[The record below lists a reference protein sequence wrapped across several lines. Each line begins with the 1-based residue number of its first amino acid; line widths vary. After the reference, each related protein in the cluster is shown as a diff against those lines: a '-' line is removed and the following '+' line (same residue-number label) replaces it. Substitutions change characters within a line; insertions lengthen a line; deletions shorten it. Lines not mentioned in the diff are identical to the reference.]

1 MPIDLEGYIPV
12 NQRIDRFYEL
22 YGQGSIVTDRVFVS
36 SEPDGVPR
44 VWCKAL
50 AFRTAD
56 DPHPGVGWSWMVL
69 PGSTNFTRGS
79 ELENTETS
87 AWGRAI
93 ASLGILIDKSIASQN
108 EVDNKK
114 ADRAPD
120 PHPSRVDRE
129 TGEVRTIAEQA
140 GEVVGKKGETE
151 TLLGELGRSRAGT
164 ITKTKIRGSDLQ
176 VRTQPNGVELVGF
189 KLETP
194 KGAIEEVWAEG
205 EVAAFLFA
213 ASSMD
218 YAKLA
223 GEHALVN
230 GMLYRVTEANRKTK
244 HRLKL
249 SSIEVLGAV
258 YPPTVPTEFPGAVAP
273 EAIAE
278 LDALEVPWPDTTE
291 RTPA

>member
-22 YGQGSIVTDRVFVS
+22 YGQGSIVTERVFVS

-50 AFRTAD
+50 AYRTAD

-114 ADRAPD
+114 EEAAP
-120 PHPSRVDRE
+120 
-129 TGEVRTIAEQA
+129 
-140 GEVVGKKGETE
+140 VVKGETE
-151 TLLGELGRSRAGT
+151 ALVGALDRKRVGT
-164 ITKTKIRGSDLQ
+164 VVKTKARGSDLEARNTPDGQ
-176 VRTQPNGVELVGF
+176 LVGF
-189 KLETP
+189 KLETS
-194 KGAIEEVWAEG
+194 KGAIEEVWALG
-205 EVAAFLFA
+205 DAAAFLFA
-213 ASSMD
+213 ASGMD
-218 YAKLA
+218 LTKLE
-223 GEHALVN
+223 GQKVTVDGL
-230 GMLYRVTEANRKTK
+230 LYRVTEANRKTK
-244 HRLKL
+244 HRLRL
-249 SSIEVLGAV
+249 NYIEAFDAFW
-258 YPPTVPTEFPGAVAP
+258 PPAPITEIRDGKVVDPITP
-273 EAIAE
+273 EDQAE
-278 LDALEVPWPDTTE
+278 LDALEVPWDKVPS
-291 RTPA
+291 

>member
-1 MPIDLEGYIPV
+1 VPIDLEGYIPV

-22 YGQGSIVTDRVFVS
+22 YAAGSIVTERVFVT

-50 AFRTAD
+50 AYRTAD

-108 EVDNKK
+108 EVDNKAEEAPVAK
-114 ADRAPD
+114 AAP
-120 PHPSRVDRE
+120 P
-129 TGEVRTIAEQA
+129 
-140 GEVVGKKGETE
+140 KGEHE
-151 TLLGELGRSRAGT
+151 ELLGDLGRKRTGT
-164 ITKTKIRGSDLQ
+164 IVKTKSRGSDLEARQ
-176 VRTQPNGVELVGF
+176 TPDGTHIGF
-189 KLETP
+189 KLETA
-194 KGAIEEVWAEG
+194 KGAIEEVWAVG
-205 EVAAFLFA
+205 EYADFLFSV
-213 ASSMD
+213 SSMD
-218 YAKLA
+218 LTKLE
-223 GEHALVN
+223 GEKVTVDGL
-230 GMLYRVTEANRKTK
+230 LYRVTEANRKTK

-249 SSIEVLGAV
+249 HYVEVLDAF
-258 YPPTVPTEFPGAVAP
+258 YPPAPHAVPDAPGATETNDSPALAP
-273 EAIAE
+273 EDQAE
-278 LDALEVPWPDTTE
+278 LDALPWPDTTE

>member
-22 YGQGSIVTDRVFVS
+22 YGQGSIITERAFVS

-50 AFRTAD
+50 AYRTAE

-114 ADRAPD
+114 SERAPD
-120 PHPSRVDRE
+120 PDPSRVDRT
-129 TGEVRTIAEQA
+129 TGEVKA
-140 GEVVGKKGETE
+140 KGETE
-151 TLLGELGRSRAGT
+151 ALLGELGRSRAGT
-164 ITKTKIRGSDLQ
+164 IAKTKARGSDLEP
-176 VRTQPNGVELVGF
+176 RETPTGTLVGF

-205 EVAAFLFA
+205 DVAAFLFA

-218 YAKLA
+218 YAKLE

-249 SSIEVLGAV
+249 NAIEVLGAV
-258 YPPTVPTEFPGAVAP
+258 YPTTIPTEFPGAVAP
-273 EAIAE
+273 EAIAQ

-291 RTPA
+291 RSPA